1 MSTFTTVNT
10 YTHSVTYV
18 ANKLLQC
25 LKDIVR
31 LSGLNPE
38 KLTNDWTVLERG
50 IAKWLETKHL
60 ESVTLEVYNPTTDA
74 LVGRWDL
81 EISYGWNGGDGAFWI
96 DTEQIKYH
104 IIKQGILPSSCDYR
118 VVVHNK
124 TGRPDVAGWSSTAYR
139 STDGFVRQSLGTTLD
154 ASGLGTSAAYYRRK

>member
-38 KLTNDWTVLERG
+38 KLTDEWDVLERG
-50 IAKWLETKHL
+50 LVKWLETKHL
-60 ESVTLEVYNPTTDA
+60 DRLTLEVFNPSTDA

-81 EISYGWNGGDGAFWI
+81 EISYGWSGGDGGFWI
-96 DTEQIKYH
+96 DTDQIRYH
-104 IIKQGILPSSCDYR
+104 ILKQGILPLSCRYR
-118 VVVHNK
+118 VIVHNK
-124 TGRPDVAGWSSTAYR
+124 LGRPEVAGWSSTTCR
-139 STDGFVRQSLGTTLD
+139 STDGFVRQSIGTTLD
-154 ASGLGTSAAYYRRK
+154 ASGLGASAAYYRKK

>member
-10 YTHSVTYV
+10 YTHAVTFV

-38 KLTNDWTVLERG
+38 KLTNDWKVIEGGL
-50 IAKWLETKHL
+50 AKWLDTKHL
-60 ESVTLEVYNPTTDA
+60 ERVTLEVFNPTTDA

-81 EISYGWNGGDGAFWI
+81 EISYGWSGGDGGFWI
-96 DTEQIKYH
+96 DTDQIRYQ
-104 IIKQGILPSSCDYR
+104 ILKQGILPSSCGYR
-118 VVVHNK
+118 VIVHNK
-124 TGRPDVAGWSSTAYR
+124 PGRPDVVGWSSATYR
-139 STDGFVRQSLGTTLD
+139 STDGFVRQSIGTTLD
-154 ASGLGTSAAYYRRK
+154 ASGLGACAAYYRKK